1 MDNIIVLKK
10 SDLEELLSG
19 MIPEKQVETKE
30 VQKEYLSFDEGLKYI
45 NDKGFKIS
53 KSHLYKKTM
62 NKEIGFKRFGGRKIV
77 FEPYALDE
85 WIESQLTDKTDNV
98 SESVVRSAKR
108 KEL

>member
-30 VQKEYLSFDEGLKYI
+30 VQKEYLSFDEGLQYI

-62 NKEIGFKRFGGRKIV
+62 NKEIGFKRFGGRKII
-77 FEPYALDE
+77 FEPDVLDG